1 MKNIFINAAEN
12 RLRAFWRI
20 LFQTGIFFG
29 STILLQII
37 VGITLG
43 IITMHSGA
51 DNLDS
56 VMKSV
61 WVSALLSVLTL
72 AAMVFSYWVGTKMD
86 KRSFSSFGFH
96 FSKQWWRDFGFG
108 LALGALSMVFIF
120 GVELAA
126 GWLKVTGFFQ
136 TSAVGIPFG
145 VGIGCALINFFCVGI
160 YEEMLSRGYETRNLA
175 EGIRGRLLNPK
186 MAVLVSYLVTSTIF
200 GLLHLGNP
208 NTSWIS
214 TVLLMAA
221 GLFLGLGYILTGEL
235 ALPIGLHMTWNF
247 FEGNVFGFAVSGTN
261 AGATFI
267 AIQQNGPTFLTGGA
281 FGPEAGLIGLL
292 AIILGFTAILLWIK
306 GTRNSV
312 RPVEE
317 LSVFQITQPV
327 PVVEELPSPD

>member
-1 MKNIFINAAEN
+1 MKNIFINAEEN

-29 STILLQII
+29 STILMQIL
-37 VGITLG
+37 VGIVLSVVS
-43 IITMHSGA
+43 IRSGA
-51 DNLDS
+51 DNVES
-56 VMKSV
+56 IMKSV

-72 AAMVFSYWVGTKMD
+72 AAMLFSYWVGTKMD
-86 KRSFSSFGFH
+86 KRPFMSFGFH
-96 FSKQWWRDFGFG
+96 FSNQWWRDFGFG
-108 LALGALSMVFIF
+108 LALGAFCMVFIF

-126 GWLKVTGFFQ
+126 GWLKITGYLQ
-136 TSAVGIPFG
+136 APAPGVPFG
-145 VGIGCALINFFCVGI
+145 GGIICALINFFCVGI
-160 YEEMLSRGYETRNLA
+160 YEEMLSRGYQTRNLA
-175 EGIRGRLLNPK
+175 EGIKGRVLNPK
-186 MAVLVSYLVTSTIF
+186 TAILVSYLVTSTIF

-306 GTRNSV
+306 VTRKSV
-312 RPVEE
+312 RPMKE
-317 LSVFQITQPV
+317 LSVYQIPQPAR
-327 PVVEELPSPD
+327 VVEEIPSPD